1 VLFISS
7 ISTSSRLFFLLLVLP
22 APLFGQ
28 QAAARKQLPVLPII
42 PSELSAA
49 MPGMMKGWKLK
60 QATAKNTYTKWI
72 QTRATRVFESEP
84 KQKGEKPLTVRIKL
98 TDTGRFYPS
107 IQFFFSSK
115 NLNGDAAGAGPAR
128 KRLAGLRG
136 SEQVFP
142 DGRKQV
148 RALFDERFIIEL
160 LLPAGVNDAQ
170 VDLFLSH
177 FNFNVL
183 KGKKGKPVK
192 RLPPTYT
199 MRSIDELKP
208 QRNRSYQM
216 AIITAEEVKQM
227 LDQILAV
234 DPSIAEDEEGQ

>member
-1 VLFISS
+1 
-7 ISTSSRLFFLLLVLP
+7 
-22 APLFGQ
+22 
-28 QAAARKQLPVLPII
+28 
-42 PSELSAA
+42 
-49 MPGMMKGWKLK
+49 M
-60 QATAKNTYTKWI
+60 
-72 QTRATRVFESEP
+72 
-84 KQKGEKPLTVRIKL
+84 
-98 TDTGRFYPS
+98 
-107 IQFFFSSK
+107 
-115 NLNGDAAGAGPAR
+115 
-128 KRLAGLRG
+128 AGLRG

-148 RALFDERFIIEL
+148 RALLDERFIIEL
-160 LLPAGVNDAQ
+160 LLPVGVDDAQ
-170 VDLFLSH
+170 VDLFLSK

-208 QRNRSYQM
+208 ERNRSYQM